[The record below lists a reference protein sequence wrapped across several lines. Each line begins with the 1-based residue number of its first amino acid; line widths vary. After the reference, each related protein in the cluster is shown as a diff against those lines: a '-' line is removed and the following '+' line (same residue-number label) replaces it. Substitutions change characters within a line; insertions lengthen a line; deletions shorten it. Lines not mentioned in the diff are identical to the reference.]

1 MEVFEGGNKT
11 DYMNNI
17 FLRIFVKPDNMK
29 RKK

>member
-1 MEVFEGGNKT
+1 MEISEGGNKA

-17 FLRIFVKPDNMK
+17 FLRILVKPEDIE